1 MCLLSASA
9 GFLRHNY
16 DESSQMETVM
26 EHDSQKPNL
35 ANSSDLMSNPDSTS
49 NLDLANNPDL
59 ESQSSN
65 LGQQAH
71 NLDNSWHSIPTKRSF
86 IVLLVVFSIIMLSAF
101 GAKNLYFRGDY
112 NIFFEGTNKQL
123 MAFDE
128 IQTTFAKTDNLAI
141 VIAPEDGNVFTP
153 ETLTLIQNLT
163 VDSWQIPYSSRVDSL
178 ANYQHTEAV
187 EDDLLVEDLLYEEYE
202 HTPER
207 IAKVKQIALNEP
219 LLKNALV
226 SASGDVTI
234 VNVTVQLPEVDKTAE
249 VQEVIAAI
257 NTMIAKYQADSPNVE
272 FHKAGIIAMNNAFMM
287 SAQEDSSTLVPLM
300 LLVVL
305 VFLTFMLRSFF
316 SVVATLVV
324 IISSIVATMG
334 LSGWAGMFLSTAT
347 VNVPT
352 LVLTLAVADCVHV
365 IVTMRQA
372 MQRGME
378 KARAIQYSIKLN
390 AMPILITSV
399 TTAIGFL
406 MMNMSDSPVLRDFG
420 NLSALGVIIA
430 CFLSV
435 TMLPALLKLL
445 PVKTLPA
452 NEAAQNKVT
461 FMDKLGDFVV
471 TNRKALLPI
480 STLVIVGAAAL
491 IPLNKVNDESV
502 KYFDT
507 SSEFRQAA
515 DFMEQTVSGM
525 TTISIAVKTNESQA
539 IADPVF
545 LQAIGDFTDWLRVQP
560 ETDHVATLSDV
571 YMRLNKN
578 MHGDDDSYYQLP
590 LNRELAAQYL
600 LLYEMSL
607 PYGLDLNNQI
617 NVDKSSIK
625 MVLTVDNLGSV
636 ELVELEERI
645 YSWFAANAPQYEVV
659 ASSPSLMFA
668 HIGETN
674 MASMLSTLPITLVLI
689 SGLMIFALRSVRLG
703 VISLVPNIAPA
714 IIGFGLWA
722 LISGEINLGLSV
734 VVTLTLGIVVD
745 DAVHFLSKY
754 QRARLEGKSAEE
766 AVRYAF
772 HTVGRALWITTVV
785 LVAGF
790 SVLAMSSFRLNSD
803 MGLLSAIVIFIALVV
818 DFILLPSLLMIFDK
832 QTHYAVKTQHGSKP
846 DTKSQPS
853 STGELSTSTK

>member
-1 MCLLSASA
+1 MEPQNQPSETQSAWYT
-9 GFLRHNY
+9 L
-16 DESSQMETVM
+16 
-26 EHDSQKPNL
+26 
-35 ANSSDLMSNPDSTS
+35 
-49 NLDLANNPDL
+49 
-59 ESQSSN
+59 
-65 LGQQAH
+65 
-71 NLDNSWHSIPTKRSF
+71 PTQRSF
-86 IVLLVVFSIIMLSAF
+86 ITLFVVLAVIAVATF

-128 IQTTFAKTDNLAI
+128 IQTTFAKTDNLSI
-141 VIAPEDGNVFTP
+141 VIAPDDGNVFTP

-163 VDSWQIPYSSRVDSL
+163 VDSWQVPYSSRVDSI
-178 ANYQHTEAV
+178 ANYQHTEAF

-257 NTMIAKYQADSPNVE
+257 NAMIGKYQAQYPNVE
-272 FHKAGIIAMNNAFMM
+272 FHKAGIIAMNNAFMT

-324 IISSIVATMG
+324 IISSILATMG

-372 MQRGME
+372 MQRGMT
-378 KARAIQYSIKLN
+378 KAEAIQYSIKLN
-390 AMPILITSV
+390 FIPILITSV

-420 NLSALGVIIA
+420 NLSALGVMIA
-430 CFLSV
+430 CLLSV
-435 TMLPALLKLL
+435 SLLPALLNLL
-445 PVKTLPA
+445 PVKRLAPTTS
-452 NEAAQNKVT
+452 ESEKVT

-471 TNRKALLPI
+471 NNRKALLPV
-480 STLVIVGAAAL
+480 STLVIVVAAAL

-507 SSEFRQAA
+507 SNEFRQAA
-515 DFMEQTVSGM
+515 DFMEQTISGM
-525 TTISIAVKTNESQA
+525 TNLSIAIKTNESQG

-545 LQAIGDFTDWLRVQP
+545 LQAIGDFTEWLRVQP

-571 YMRLNKN
+571 YKRLNKN
-578 MHGDDDSYYQLP
+578 MHGDDPSYYQLP
-590 LNRELAAQYL
+590 LDRELAAQYL

-645 YSWFAANAPQYEVV
+645 YAWFAANAPQYEVV

-689 SGLMIFALRSVRLG
+689 SALMIFALRSVRLG

-754 QRARLEGKSAEE
+754 QRARKEGQSAEQ

-790 SVLAMSSFRLNSD
+790 SVLALSGFRLNAD

-818 DFILLPSLLMIFDK
+818 DFILLPILLMIFDK
-832 QTHYAVKTQHGSKP
+832 ENHYVSDAKKQTANTQANP
-846 DTKSQPS
+846 TA
-853 STGELSTSTK
+853 ELSTSTK

>member
-1 MCLLSASA
+1 MSASA

-515 DFMEQTVSGM
+515 DFMEETVSGM

-625 MVLTVDNLGSV
+625 MVLTVDNLGSL